1 MSMSI
6 KCLLLLLFLTV
17 FSFPVHGQALL
28 ALLFGKNIHANNLSL
43 GIHLG
48 LEMSDL
54 THTPSTNL
62 LPGLAFGAYTN
73 IKLKG
78 KWQLSNYFIFKSSRG
93 AASIPLAYQI
103 QPNVPGAGDA
113 KLRRKLTYME
123 ISPLLRYSVIPEL
136 SFAAGPQIG
145 IRTIAKDIY
154 KTTLADGGKENL
166 TYNLRDSYSLF
177 DLDVAAD
184 VQYAFYQG
192 KGVRINLRF
201 SQGLTNIYKDNVPFS
216 AKNQYFQLGVG
227 IPIAIGKSKS

>member
-1 MSMSI
+1 MSKSI
-6 KCLLLLLFLTV
+6 KYVLLLLCLTA
-17 FSFPVHGQALL
+17 SGLPAHGQALL
-28 ALLFGKNIHANNLSL
+28 ALLFGKNIHADNLSL

-54 THTPSTNL
+54 TKTPSTTL
-62 LPGLAFGAYTN
+62 LPSLAFGAYTN
-73 IKLKG
+73 VKLKG

-93 AASIPLAYQI
+93 ASSIPLAYQI
-103 QPNVPGAGDA
+103 QPNVPGAEDA
-113 KLRRKLTYME
+113 NIRRKLTYME
-123 ISPLLRYSVIPEL
+123 ISPLLRYSVTPEL
-136 SFAAGPQIG
+136 SFAAGPQVG

-154 KTTLADGGKENL
+154 KTTLPDGGKENL
-166 TYNLRDSYSLF
+166 TYNLRDSYSLL

-201 SQGLTNIYKDNVPFS
+201 SQGLTNIYKDDVPLN